1 VMNELKEL
9 LDREPFA
16 AFRII
21 LTSGSSY
28 EVTSPYQVAIGQTQV
43 DYYFPR
49 SDRKAVLRM
58 NQIAAFEDSEP
69 AKS

>member
-1 VMNELKEL
+1 MMNDLKEL

-21 LTSGSSY
+21 LASGSSY
-28 EVTSPYQVAIGQTQV
+28 EVTCPYQIAIGQTQL
-43 DYYFPR
+43 DYYYPR
-49 SDRKAVLRM
+49 SDRKAILRM
-58 NQIAAFEDSEP
+58 SQIASFEDSEP

>member
-1 VMNELKEL
+1 MNELKEL

>member
-1 VMNELKEL
+1 MLDDLKEH
-9 LDREPFA
+9 LDREPFS

-21 LTSGSSY
+21 LTSGDSY
-28 EVTSPYQVAIGQTQV
+28 EVTTPYQVAIGQTTLL
-43 DYYFPR
+43 YCFPR
-49 SDRKAVLRM
+49 SDRKAFLRM